1 MKKVILLLAL
11 IAGMV
16 SLSAYSIS
24 GFTNLLDSPIEGAV
38 VELHSQPGMSF
49 YPDDMTTSDA
59 NGYYHFEISSP
70 GMYFVSAIIQ
80 EPFYQYLFYDNV
92 SIPVSAT
99 PIHLSNVNPDQDN
112 INFNFQATFP
122 GGNNLVTGSVTDVS
136 SQPVENVWIDLHPV
150 QYSSP
155 WLTMFSTNTDA
166 NGNFSLENLPDGEY
180 ILSAM
185 HPNYL
190 PYFYNGTP
198 AWPQAEI
205 IVLENGTV
213 EQIDIVLES
222 NSLFIVSGTVI
233 DSNSG
238 NPIVGAKIQAFK
250 QNSLN
255 PNGSGMGCHGMHI
268 TMTDQN
274 GIYHLTLP
282 EDQYL
287 IMAEDPQTK
296 IVEFYENATT
306 PLTALWLD
314 VTQNLNAIDFELNDN
329 IGGNYSVSGTLSVG
343 GNNNPGVPM
352 LAVAV
357 SSDEEWEETVAA
369 EATTGGYVIPDLPGG
384 EYYVYAFSPISIP
397 TFFEDAINYEDA
409 VLVNVQNNV
418 SGIDID
424 MLIAQ
429 ETGYLN
435 CSGFVL
441 DDSGEPVINATVAFV
456 DPFGNIQDFAF
467 TDNFGAYNLPALN
480 SLNYTAF
487 ATKVFY
493 NSDQTQLPVNGNLT
507 WDFILNDP
515 NTATDE
521 ELPEMDCD
529 VIIYPNPFNP
539 TTTISFSAEELSE
552 NAKIEI
558 FNLKGQKVKSFE
570 SVSCLDNGRYTV
582 VWQGDDNS
590 LKPVSTGVYLL
601 KIKTS
606 SVQKT
611 AKLLLL
617 K

>member
-1 MKKVILLLAL
+1 
-11 IAGMV
+11 
-16 SLSAYSIS
+16 
-24 GFTNLLDSPIEGAV
+24 
-38 VELHSQPGMSF
+38 
-49 YPDDMTTSDA
+49 
-59 NGYYHFEISSP
+59 
-70 GMYFVSAIIQ
+70 
-80 EPFYQYLFYDNV
+80 
-92 SIPVSAT
+92 
-99 PIHLSNVNPDQDN
+99 
-112 INFNFQATFP
+112 
-122 GGNNLVTGSVTDVS
+122 
-136 SQPVENVWIDLHPV
+136 
-150 QYSSP
+150 
-155 WLTMFSTNTDA
+155 
-166 NGNFSLENLPDGEY
+166 
-180 ILSAM
+180 
-185 HPNYL
+185 
-190 PYFYNGTP
+190 
-198 AWPQAEI
+198 
-205 IVLENGTV
+205 
-213 EQIDIVLES
+213 
-222 NSLFIVSGTVI
+222 
-233 DSNSG
+233 
-238 NPIVGAKIQAFK
+238 
-250 QNSLN
+250 
-255 PNGSGMGCHGMHI
+255 
-268 TMTDQN
+268 
-274 GIYHLTLP
+274 
-282 EDQYL
+282 
-287 IMAEDPQTK
+287 MAEDPQTK